1 MNILLTLVA
10 GDFLISMSH
19 MFHVHTEQ
27 ELVLCKIFNKTEMT
41 KSQLAKP
48 SQLSSIEVEQ
58 FWCKEF

>member
-1 MNILLTLVA
+1 
-10 GDFLISMSH
+10 

-48 SQLSSIEVEQ
+48 SQFSSIEAEQ